1 LGEAPKKKVS
11 VEQIEELSAQGK
23 TYKEIAAMFDTT
35 ENYVKMKVYRARH
48 PDYDERDR
56 HSGWERNAK
65 KQSEKRAKARIEKY
79 GYAETMKELRER
91 EAATGEKVTFIDPDK
106 ALKPTASYLTRKVG
120 KIGDDNVGKLVSY
133 HAAFLK
139 MRQGV
144 DKRNVEDLYVRFALF
159 LEYCAEHNILPTN
172 SSAYFAIG
180 ITADDI
186 KNWKAG
192 RAGTPDH
199 RRFAEDVSAM
209 FASIHEQAPTEGLLN
224 PVLSIYWSKAHD
236 GYTDAPKQEV
246 VIDDPLGEKRS
257 SEEIQKKYAD
267 ILPDD

>member
-1 LGEAPKKKVS
+1 MGEAKKKKVS

-23 TYKEIAAMFDTT
+23 TYKEIAEMFDTT

-48 PDYDERDR
+48 PDYHERDK
-56 HSGWERNAK
+56 HKGWERTTRK
-65 KQSEKRAKARIEKY
+65 RSEKRAEARIEKY
-79 GYAETMKELRER
+79 GYAESMKELRER
-91 EAATGEKVTFIDPDK
+91 EAETGEKVTFIDPGK
-106 ALKPTASYLTRKVG
+106 TLQPTASYLTRKVG

-144 DKRNVEDLYVRFALF
+144 DKRNVEDLYVRFALY

-172 SSAYFAIG
+172 SAAYFAIG
-180 ITADDI
+180 IDSRDI
-186 KNWKAG
+186 TTWKLG
-192 RAGTPDH
+192 KGGTPDH
-199 RRFAEDVSAM
+199 RRFAEDISAL

-236 GYTDAPKQEV
+236 GYTDSPKQEV
-246 VIDDPLGEKRS
+246 VVDDPLGEKKS
-257 SEEIQKKYAD
+257 AEEIQKKYAD